1 MKILEIPLINRL
13 LNYSW
18 GTFLNKFLIFLILPV
33 LSHALQPE
41 EYAVYSILLLFAAL
55 VSHFFQMG
63 LHQSLMT
70 LYHKQPDDNAKLT
83 LISTTWIA
91 VGVNSVILTGLI
103 LLIRQ
108 PLGAMLINSSRNF
121 SLLVSLTALM
131 VFLDVFYSL
140 TLVLLNIRQQSK
152 EYAILNLTKNLVTLA
167 GVFLLSV
174 CKCLD
179 INTFFYVIVAASFI
193 SLLHSLVYFKSV
205 WKELAEKG
213 SQYCRFSF
221 PLFKIILRFGIFMV
235 PATFAVISLQS
246 ADRYMLNLLSARTLY
261 DAGIYAI
268 AYKIGMIMSLFTVVF
283 DLLFFPYIMQ
293 EKDMQLA
300 KDRLRKLF
308 SFYSF
313 SGTLIAIVI
322 ILFSREIFLLLDS
335 SYNEGA
341 SLVFFGVISMFLRG
355 MSNIL
360 VLGFY
365 LLKRSEVIA
374 LASVLAALIN
384 ILLNWLWI
392 PHYGIL
398 GAGFASIIAY
408 LFIVIFNYVSV
419 ERVFRA
425 GYKAGWIAVSLF
437 IMIIVSFINYRFGTV
452 SLQMF
457 FAKAALSLFLC
468 VIGYIFIKRR
478 GYVDY
483 LIGRMKDR
491 L

>member
-1 MKILEIPLINRL
+1 MKIFKIPLINRL

-18 GTFLNKFLIFLILPV
+18 GTFLNKFLIFLLLPL
-33 LSHALQPE
+33 LSRVLQPE

-70 LYHKQPDDNAKLT
+70 LYYKQPDNGAKLT

-91 VGVNSVILTGLI
+91 VGINSVLLTALI
-103 LLIRQ
+103 LFLRQ
-108 PLGAMLINSSRNF
+108 PLGALLINSNQDF

-152 EYAILNLTKNLVTLA
+152 EYSILNLTKNLVTIA
-167 GVFLLSV
+167 GVFLLSF
-174 CKCLD
+174 CHYLD
-179 INTFFYVIVAASFI
+179 IKTFFFVIVTASLV
-193 SLLHSLVYFKSV
+193 SLLHSLFYFKSI
-205 WKELAEKG
+205 WRELTNNNLPY
-213 SQYCRFSF
+213 SRFSF
-221 PLFKIILRFGIFMV
+221 PLFKTILRFGIFMV

-246 ADRYMLNLLSARTLY
+246 ADRYMLNLLSERTLY

-293 EKDMQLA
+293 ENNMQLA
-300 KDRLRKLF
+300 KNRLRMLF
-308 SFYSF
+308 SFYAF
-313 SGTLIAIVI
+313 SGTLIAVLI
-322 ILFSREIFLLLDS
+322 ILFSREIFLVLDS

-365 LLKRSEVIA
+365 LIKRSEAIA
-374 LASVLAALIN
+374 LASALAALLN

-419 ERVFRA
+419 ERVFKA
-425 GYKAGWIAVSLF
+425 GYKAGWIAASLL
-437 IMIIVSFINYRFGTV
+437 IMIIVSFLNYSFTTV
-452 SLQMF
+452 NWQMF
-457 FAKAALSLFLC
+457 AIKLALSAFLGLL
-468 VIGYIFIKRR
+468 GYLYITKR
-478 GYVDY
+478 GYVNY
-483 LIGRMKDR
+483 LIGRVKDK